1 MTRIRSLAAL
11 ALAALALPVAVA
23 VAVAVPAGT
32 ALASSDGDRADRRH
46 AEAAART
53 PPAMEAPAA
62 IAAVYGA
69 GYAGITEMEWERGGW
84 TVKAADGTGRRVDL
98 RVDGATGAVAP
109 RGR

>member
-1 MTRIRSLAAL
+1 MTRIRSLAVLAL
-11 ALAALALPVAVA
+11 ALAL
-23 VAVAVPAGT
+23 AVAVPAGT

-46 AEAAART
+46 AGTAART
-53 PPAMEAPAA
+53 PPAMEAAAA

-84 TVKAADGTGRRVDL
+84 TVEASDAAGRRVEV
-98 RVDGATGAVAP
+98 RVDGATGAVTA